1 MPTAHCRT
9 TAPARPSDQPRRQGH
24 PDIVG
29 AMGDASAVAVRA
41 ARIEDAEA
49 IGRIHVEA
57 WRRTYAGHMDAGFL
71 ARMDPVRGAERWRT
85 FVAGPQRVAVA
96 ERAGVI
102 GGFVSYG
109 DRQDEDL
116 PASMGQVYAIYVDPA
131 LQGTGVGAALMNHA
145 VADLAASRC
154 DAAVLWVLAENAV
167 ARSFYAR
174 GGWRPDGVERSE
186 TLGGAVLN
194 EVRYRRALP

>member
-1 MPTAHCRT
+1 MADV
-9 TAPARPSDQPRRQGH
+9 SE
-24 PDIVG
+24 V
-29 AMGDASAVAVRA
+29 VVRA

-49 IGRIHVEA
+49 IGRIHVES

-71 ARMDPVRGAERWRT
+71 ARMDPARRAERWRA
-85 FVAGPQRVAVA
+85 FVVGPEHVAVA

-109 DRQDEDL
+109 NGLDDDL
-116 PASMGQVYAIYVDPA
+116 PASTGQVYAIYVDPA

-145 VADLAASRC
+145 VADLAASGYE
-154 DAAVLWVLAENAV
+154 AAVLWVLGANAG

-174 GGWRPDGVERSE
+174 GRWRPDGVERDE
-186 TLGGAVLN
+186 TLGGAVLH
-194 EVRYRRALP
+194 EVRYRRTLP

>member
-1 MPTAHCRT
+1 LPNNGTC
-9 TAPARPSDQPRRQGH
+9 
-24 PDIVG
+24 PDPVIVG
-29 AMGDASAVAVRA
+29 AMGDASEVAVRA

-71 ARMDPVRGAERWRT
+71 ARMDPARRAEQWRT
-85 FVAGPQRVAVA
+85 FVLGPPRVAVA

-102 GGFVSYG
+102 SGFVSYG
-109 DRQDEDL
+109 DHQDDDL
-116 PASMGQVYAIYVDPA
+116 PASIGQVYAIYVDPA

-145 VADLAASRC
+145 VADLAASRY
-154 DAAVLWVLAENAV
+154 DAAVLWVLAANVV

-174 GGWRPDGVERSE
+174 GGWRPDGVERVE
-186 TLGGAVLN
+186 TLGGALLH
-194 EVRYRRALP
+194 EVRYLRALP